1 MKFIMKRILPFLS
14 FCLFLIGTLQA
25 QPDYKGRIKIIHDNI
40 YKEFYNPAAGLF
52 METNDKSK
60 NDNPYSYLWPLC
72 GLIQAANEME
82 RLEPAKKYME
92 PVMKAIQQYYN
103 TTPPAPGYQAVI
115 AKAKVDTRYIDDN
128 QWIGIAYMDAYA
140 RTKDKKYLDLA
151 GEIYRFMMTGYDSA
165 SGGGLYWRENDKTTK
180 NTCSNG
186 PGIILALQLYQATK
200 QKRYLE
206 TAQELYAWTNKYL
219 LAPEGVYYDAV
230 KLPSLKIDSATYT
243 YNTGTMLQSNV
254 MLYTL
259 TKNKKYLQEAQRIAQ
274 AAEKH
279 FYRKNKLPD
288 HYWFNAVFL
297 RGYLALYEVDKN
309 KKRLQF
315 IIDDA
320 ERVWQQERDSKNLLG
335 KKREK
340 TLIDQAGMLEI
351 YARLANV
358 K

>member
-1 MKFIMKRILPFLS
+1 MKKIFPALI
-14 FCLFLIGTLQA
+14 FCLFLANILQA
-25 QPDYKGRIKIIHDNI
+25 QPDYKSRIKRIHENI
-40 YKEFYNPAAGLF
+40 YEVFYVPATGYF
-52 METNDKSK
+52 TETNVKSK
-60 NDNPYSYLWPLC
+60 NDNPFSYLWPLC
-72 GLIQAANEME
+72 GLIQATNEME
-82 RLEPAKKYME
+82 QLEPSKKYME
-92 PVMKAIQQYYN
+92 PVVKAINQYYN
-103 TTPPAPGYQAVI
+103 PNPPAPGYQAMI
-115 AKAKVDTRYIDDN
+115 FKAKPDTRYIDDN

-140 RTKDKKYLDLA
+140 RTKNKKYLTLA
-151 GEIYRFMMTGYDSA
+151 EEIYRFMLTGYDQA

-200 QKRYLE
+200 QQQYLKL
-206 TAQELYAWTNKYL
+206 AQDLYTWTNKYL
-219 LAPEGVYYDAV
+219 LAPEGVYYDAI
-230 KLPSLKIDSATYT
+230 KLPSLKIDSAIYT

-254 MLYTL
+254 MLYTI

-279 FYRKNKLPD
+279 FYKKNKLPD

-309 KKRLQF
+309 KKQLQF

-320 ERVWQQERDSKNLLG
+320 ERIWQQERNEQDLLG
-335 KKREK
+335 KKQEK

-351 YARLANV
+351 YARLARL